1 MSTQLLALTALTA
14 LTTES
19 ATLLASSYSV
29 NGNEPTS
36 GAKLLASAPNTDAT
50 HLFDALQR
58 TLACEDAHRHTGSA
72 KYTTPAQE
80 EVTVELVRYI
90 GGEKLELVLAL
101 DLLETAHP
109 SVYAANIS
117 KTPTSDRV
125 WRQDSLLLECAFTML
140 APELEGHSAPE
151 GYTWAQAR
159 KHAEEAR
166 QQARA
171 IIAAWA
177 ATETPATETPAAETA
192 TMNNKLLAIIALVN
206 KTISIE
212 PAALASVL
220 ASSYSVNNNE
230 PASGAKLLADADDT
244 DAATHLFDALHIAH
258 RGNGTSDTFHVG
270 EVDLVTRMDADL
282 LAVVHAL
289 DALEGESPEA
299 YDLVNE
305 SMTNAKRGWRD
316 CADLVRVALDLEEL
330 EEQGWE
336 PVGFGSW
343 QEALEARDEALEA
356 GRKLAA
362 TVCPPAPRVTAPHTT
377 ETISLTLLASMFR
390 VEGKVACGRDILEAR
405 GYEYNAYFTLTR
417 ALELGSFNGLTMS
430 AELLGKYEW
439 HEAHALRVLAQLR
452 KAHPEV
458 ARALVAEASLR
469 GHADCEW
476 NADGAKLAVTL
487 GLVDGVTT
495 ARGHKRADV
504 MRAVRAAWD
513 AAN

>member
-1 MSTQLLALTALTA
+1 MSTQLLAL
-14 LTTES
+14 
-19 ATLLASSYSV
+19 
-29 NGNEPTS
+29 
-36 GAKLLASAPNTDAT
+36 
-50 HLFDALQR
+50 
-58 TLACEDAHRHTGSA
+58 
-72 KYTTPAQE
+72 
-80 EVTVELVRYI
+80 
-90 GGEKLELVLAL
+90 
-101 DLLETAHP
+101 
-109 SVYAANIS
+109 
-117 KTPTSDRV
+117 
-125 WRQDSLLLECAFTML
+125 
-140 APELEGHSAPE
+140 
-151 GYTWAQAR
+151 
-159 KHAEEAR
+159 
-166 QQARA
+166 
-171 IIAAWA
+171 
-177 ATETPATETPAAETA
+177 
-192 TMNNKLLAIIALVN
+192 IALVN

-212 PAALASVL
+212 PAALASLL
-220 ASSYSVNNNE
+220 ASMFRVNSNE
-230 PASGAKLLADADDT
+230 PASGAQLLASTPDM

-258 RGNGTSDTFHVG
+258 RGDGTSDTFHVG

-289 DALEGESPEA
+289 DTLEGESPEA
-299 YDLVNE
+299 YALVNE

-330 EEQGWE
+330 VEQGWE

-458 ARALVAEASLR
+458 ARALVAEANLR

>member
-1 MSTQLLALTALTA
+1 MSTQLLALT
-14 LTTES
+14 
-19 ATLLASSYSV
+19 
-29 NGNEPTS
+29 
-36 GAKLLASAPNTDAT
+36 
-50 HLFDALQR
+50 
-58 TLACEDAHRHTGSA
+58 
-72 KYTTPAQE
+72 
-80 EVTVELVRYI
+80 
-90 GGEKLELVLAL
+90 
-101 DLLETAHP
+101 
-109 SVYAANIS
+109 
-117 KTPTSDRV
+117 
-125 WRQDSLLLECAFTML
+125 
-140 APELEGHSAPE
+140 
-151 GYTWAQAR
+151 
-159 KHAEEAR
+159 
-166 QQARA
+166 
-171 IIAAWA
+171 
-177 ATETPATETPAAETA
+177 
-192 TMNNKLLAIIALVN
+192 ALVN

-220 ASSYSVNNNE
+220 ASSYSVNGNE

-289 DALEGESPEA
+289 DTLEGESPEA